1 MFVHTSLIIGSQC
14 CRETWPQNLVTLDGS
29 GAREA
34 YLERRTATR
43 QFKFDDPL
51 TFNIPACASP
61 QSHLMF
67 DNDDIVLAQVTLQNF
82 WHDINMQMT
91 RSNVVIFEEF
101 HGNQTC
107 Q

>member
-1 MFVHTSLIIGSQC
+1 MVFCSGIFVRTSLIIGSKR

-67 DNDDIVLAQVTLQNF
+67 DNDDTVLAQVTLSRMLAIDRF
-82 WHDINMQMT
+82 GCGII
-91 RSNVVIFEEF
+91 RRI
-101 HGNQTC
+101 
-107 Q
+107 